1 MAFSNS
7 TSGYS
12 KMGQEAILELIK
24 NMNKS
29 AELDLVN
36 DNDLKNYYDKIKTQM
51 SKLIKIEQRTN
62 IYEDASRRAVAKVT
76 ANLIKI
82 QLIFFS

>member
-1 MAFSNS
+1 
-7 TSGYS
+7 
-12 KMGQEAILELIK
+12 MGQEAILELIK

-62 IYEDASRRAVAKVT
+62 IYEDASRRAVTKVT